1 MVRNSLLAGAAALA
15 MGGAVRAQTLDMGS
29 VTCTDVA
36 AMPSG
41 ALVRLLFWIDGY
53 MGGAAGDRTYDE
65 MRLQGNIDAAVGLC
79 AESPDAT
86 LMDVLERAEN
96 G

>member
-1 MVRNSLLAGAAALA
+1 MRGIFVVASVVALSV
-15 MGGAVRAQTLDMGS
+15 GGMARAQTLDIGT

-36 AMPSG
+36 EMPTD
-41 ALVRLLFWIDGY
+41 ALVKLLFWIDGY
-53 MGGAAGDRTYDE
+53 MGGAAQDQTYDE
-65 MRLQGNIDAAVGLC
+65 ERLQGNIDAAVGLC

-86 LMDVLERAEN
+86 LMDVLDKAEN

>member
-1 MVRNSLLAGAAALA
+1 MGKTLLTAAVMALA
-15 MGGAVRAQTLDMGS
+15 FSGVVRAQTLDVGT

-36 AMPSG
+36 QMQTD
-41 ALVRLLFWIDGY
+41 ALVKLLFWIDGY
-53 MGGAAGDRTYDE
+53 MGGAAQDQNYDE
-65 MRLQGNIDAAVGLC
+65 ARLQGNIDSAVSLC

-86 LMDVLERAEN
+86 LMDVLDKAEN

>member
-1 MVRNSLLAGAAALA
+1 MGRIFVSAVVVVLAVSGMA
-15 MGGAVRAQTLDMGS
+15 RAQTLDVGT

-36 AMPSG
+36 QMPTD
-41 ALVRLLFWIDGY
+41 ALVKLLFWIDGY
-53 MGGAAGDRTYDE
+53 MGGAAQDQNYDE
-65 MRLQGNIDAAVGLC
+65 ERLQGNIDSAVSLC

-86 LMDVLERAEN
+86 LMDVLDKAEN

>member
-1 MVRNSLLAGAAALA
+1 MGKVFLLASVLALSVGNVA
-15 MGGAVRAQTLDMGS
+15 RAQTLDVGT

-36 AMPSG
+36 EMPND
-41 ALVRLLFWIDGY
+41 ALVKLLFWIDGY
-53 MGGAAGDRTYDE
+53 MGGAAEDKNYDE
-65 MRLQGNIDAAVGLC
+65 ARLQGNIDSAVTLC

-86 LMDVLERAEN
+86 LMDVLDQAEN